1 MLRGEAADLSSEEA
15 HLKMVAKLEVL
26 KGLKEELD
34 KRICELEKALRDLEH
49 PRVDETGIKNGT
61 KPATKAQIDYLRDLA
76 KQLDFKIH
84 KPLEQMTREEASNL
98 IDYLKKK
105 KGEGKSG

>member
-1 MLRGEAADLSSEEA
+1 MSSEEA

-26 KGLKEELD
+26 RSLREELD

-49 PRVDETGIKNGT
+49 PEVGEAGT
-61 KPATKAQIDYLRDLA
+61 KARPASKAQVDYLRDLVE
-76 KQLDFKIH
+76 QLNFKVH

-98 IDYLKKK
+98 ISYLKKK
-105 KGEGKSG
+105 KGEGKTG